1 MRPAPPRGLTLVE
14 LCATLLVASVAL
26 ALALPAMADLQDRVR
41 RQAALHALT
50 ASLAGARIAAVG
62 RGRPVTACP
71 SRDGRRCRDDLD
83 WRDGWI
89 VYVDPD
95 RRPQPA
101 SPADIL
107 QHAPPLPRGLALWS
121 SPGRHRVRFQPD
133 GMAGGSNVSLR
144 LCSAGAAPRQHATVT
159 ISLSGRTRTR
169 PSATPA
175 PACLEPASAAPP

>member
-1 MRPAPPRGLTLVE
+1 MRPAPPRGLSLVE
-14 LCATLLVASVAL
+14 LCATLLVL
-26 ALALPAMADLQDRVR
+26 AVVLAMALPAFADLGERLR
-41 RQAALHALT
+41 RQTALHGLT

-71 SRDGRRCRDDLD
+71 SRDGLRCRDDLD

-89 VYVDPD
+89 VYVDPG

-101 SPADIL
+101 APADIL

-133 GMAGGSNVSLR
+133 GMAGGSNVALR
-144 LCSAGAAPRQHATVT
+144 LCATGAAPRLLATVT

-169 PSATPA
+169 PATTPA
-175 PACLEPASAAPP
+175 PACLAPSRTTPP